1 MTRYARL
8 AYWIRK
14 TGIGETAM
22 EVILKEDVNKLGH
35 RGDVVKVADGYARN
49 FLLPGKLAIE
59 ANAANKAVIEQMKA
73 SAVRK
78 SAKEKTESEA
88 LSAQL
93 NEVELVFERKVGENE
108 HLFGSV
114 TSGDIAQQL
123 EQKGFTIDRRKISLE
138 EPLKTI
144 GEYHV
149 PVKLHREVTS
159 HIKVTVKG
167 DQPEAEAAVV
177 AVTAE

>member
-1 MTRYARL
+1 
-8 AYWIRK
+8 
-14 TGIGETAM
+14 M

-35 RGDVVKVADGYARN
+35 RGDVVKVADGYGRN
-49 FLLPGKLAIE
+49 YLLPEKLAIE
-59 ANAANKAVIEQMKA
+59 ANAANKAVIDQMKA

-78 SAKEKTESEA
+78 SVKEKAGAEQ
-88 LSAQL
+88 LSTQL
-93 NEVELVFERKVGENE
+93 SEVELVFERKVGENE

-114 TSGDIAQQL
+114 TSGDIAHAL
-123 EQKGFTIDRRKISLE
+123 EAKGYTIDRRKIALD

-159 HIKVTVKG
+159 HVKVVVKG
-167 DQPEAEAAVV
+167 DQQEAEVAVV
-177 AVTAE
+177 AATAE

>member
-1 MTRYARL
+1 
-8 AYWIRK
+8 
-14 TGIGETAM
+14 M

-35 RGDVVKVADGYARN
+35 RGDVVKVADGYGRN

-59 ANAANKAVIEQMKA
+59 ATVANRAVIEQMKA

-78 SAKEKTESEA
+78 SAKEKTGAEELA
-88 LSAQL
+88 TQLSA
-93 NEVELVFERKVGENE
+93 VELVFERKVGENE

-123 EQKGFTIDRRKISLE
+123 EAKGYTIDRRKISLE

-149 PVKLHREVTS
+149 PIKLHREVTS
-159 HIKVTVKG
+159 HVKVTVKG
-167 DQPEAEAAVV
+167 DQPESET
-177 AVTAE
+177 VTA